1 MHGRRLHPLLLTV
14 MKLKAKSTK
23 KLTFAAI
30 LSALGFV
37 IMYLGTL
44 TGVFDLCSVVIGSL
58 CCAYAVI
65 EMGGIWPWLI
75 ASVTGTLCI
84 VFLPDKF
91 CALEYIAL
99 GGLYPIL
106 KAVLERL
113 PRVLSFVLKLC
124 LFNLMLTVCLLL
136 AKYLLGIS
144 EDWVTFNWV
153 IYLVCNVFF
162 VFYDYALSVFI
173 SYYMVKLRHRLK
185 IRF

>member
-1 MHGRRLHPLLLTV
+1 
-14 MKLKAKSTK
+14 MKFKASNTK

-44 TGVFDLCSVVIGSL
+44 TGVFDLCAVVVGAL
-58 CCAYAVI
+58 CCVYAVI
-65 EMGGIWPWLI
+65 EMGGIWPWLV

-99 GGLYPIL
+99 GGLYPIF
-106 KAVLERL
+106 KAIFERL
-113 PRVLSFVLKLC
+113 PRTLSFALKLG
-124 LFNLMLTVCLLL
+124 LFNIMLTLCLLL

-144 EDWVTFNWV
+144 EEWVAFNWV
-153 IYLVCNVFF
+153 VYLVCNGFF
-162 VFYDYALSVFI
+162 IFYDYALSVFI
-173 SYYMVKLRHRLK
+173 SYYTVKLRHRLK